1 MKSYLV
7 HMKLYVM
14 EILPDKYYTELGITF
29 VKSTGTGGQNII
41 WLFDHLILL
50 VLSCFKQAKR
60 CFFYLNETIEMRMD
74 QSCKNLA
81 RSWKTCLFLLF
92 DQPVFSFK
100 QSQRLFYETRRDET
114 RRSHKKL
121 FARQCL
127 QVNSSSYCFIL
138 LC

>member
-60 CFFYLNETIEMRMD
+60 CFFYLNETIKMRMD

-92 DQPVFSFK
+92 DQPVFSLK
-100 QSQRLFYETRRDET
+100 LDGHIKNCLPASACKSTAHHIALFCYAKICLW
-114 RRSHKKL
+114 HKFPCWK
-121 FARQCL
+121 
-127 QVNSSSYCFIL
+127 
-138 LC
+138 